1 MSDPLGWPGHAERV
15 ARARRAGGAG
25 AGQVGRGGVGRLG
38 AVAARWSWSSTS
50 ASSAGRWV
58 GGRGAGQALVDA
70 FGAAVGEGLPVVSLI
85 ATGGSRVH
93 EGVLA
98 LRQLQRLAR
107 ARAEHRAAGLGH
119 VAVLRDPTTG
129 GGWAALGAGADLVLG
144 VWVWVRRKSRT
155 SLSRSVGPRCSGSW
169 SRTAAQRGV
178 RWQPGAAG
186 QRAGVHRR
194 GAVRGRVGGRGGGAG
209 RRGAG
214 RGGLPAGAGGTVRRP
229 RRGAARARAAGP
241 AGDRVGGG
249 APGPVGGAA
258 PRRGVPG

>member
-1 MSDPLGWPGHAERV
+1 MVVEFDFRFLGGS
-15 ARARRAGGAG
+15 AG
-25 AGQVGRGGVGRLG
+25 A
-38 AVAARWSWSSTS
+38 
-50 ASSAGRWV
+50 
-58 GGRGAGQALVDA
+58 GAGQALVDA

-214 RGGLPAGAGGTVRRP
+214 RGAAGG
-229 RRGAARARAAGP
+229 
-241 AGDRVGGG
+241 GGG
-249 APGPVGGAA
+249 ARGGRADRVRAGCGPPPRPA
-258 PRRGVPG
+258 PRQPYECATSTTSLPSPEVTRNGSSVGVPMPSLTWPSNEPAHLTCWNVRYPVTSTTSTGFTGW